1 MNNIRS
7 TKFAVMEGIRD
18 VKVLERTL
26 PELKPDEV
34 LIRMGHV
41 IYALLIMDS
50 GQEPGRTF
58 YSPWPGDMSSQ
69 VRSWRWAQK

>member
-34 LIRMGHV
+34 LIKNG
-41 IYALLIMDS
+41 ACNLSLIHI
-50 GQEPGRTF
+50 
-58 YSPWPGDMSSQ
+58 
-69 VRSWRWAQK
+69 